1 MKPYGRMLATHPQET
16 TLTSEVENLSS
27 WGGVACGCL
36 PLSLVSAYLCNTKSG
51 ILIQTMGFELH
62 LPGFPTFPENE
73 SRRPRIPWSSL
84 TEQGDFPEQKT
95 DNSGLPHQKSQSLLV
110 FITLKVVKQVQ
121 NNLVIRIVDPSIKKE
136 KPLLYEAIHTWLKFT
151 SCDRIKRQFEM
162 GGLLFSS
169 EKPNQ

>member
-1 MKPYGRMLATHPQET
+1 MVFLNRA
-16 TLTSEVENLSS
+16 
-27 WGGVACGCL
+27 
-36 PLSLVSAYLCNTKSG
+36 
-51 ILIQTMGFELH
+51 
-62 LPGFPTFPENE
+62 
-73 SRRPRIPWSSL
+73 R
-84 TEQGDFPEQKT
+84 
-95 DNSGLPHQKSQSLLV
+95 GLPRAEDRQQLSHQKSQSLLV

-121 NNLVIRIVDPSIKKE
+121 NNLVIRILDPSIKKE